1 MKRDDLNDLAAFAV
15 VAEQG
20 SFTRAAAQLG
30 MSQSALSHAMK
41 ALEERL
47 GVRLLSRTTRSVS
60 TTEAGE
66 TLLRSLRPALED
78 IEAGLMAVG
87 GMREHPSGTVR
98 LTATRHAATSVV
110 MPVLPSFLTTNADVR
125 VEVVVDDALID
136 IVTNRFD
143 AGIRFGELVE
153 KDMVAVRVG
162 PDLQMAVVGAPSYF
176 ADRPPPRTPRDL
188 ARHRCIGYRSIRSG
202 GVLAW
207 EFEEKG
213 RPFEL
218 RVEGPLVFN
227 DGEMI
232 LDAALAGHGI
242 AYAYEDAVS
251 AHVAAGRLTRVL
263 ERWCPPFPG
272 YYLYHPS
279 RRQTPPALS
288 ALIAA
293 LRYRAPAK
301 HARPR
306 ATV

>member
-1 MKRDDLNDLAAFAV
+1 MKRHDLNDLAAFAV
-15 VAEQG
+15 VAEHG

-30 MSQSALSHAMK
+30 TSQSALSHAMK
-41 ALEERL
+41 ALEARL

-66 TLLRSLRPALED
+66 TLLRSLRPALET
-78 IEAGLMAVG
+78 IASGLTAVG
-87 GMREHPSGTVR
+87 AMRDQPSGTVR
-98 LTATRHAATSVV
+98 ITATKHAVTAVV
-110 MPVLPSFLTTNADVR
+110 MPALPSFLAAYPDVHVGLV
-125 VEVVVDDALID
+125 VEDALTD
-136 IVTNRFD
+136 IVSSRFD

-153 KDMVAVRVG
+153 KDMIAVRVG

-176 ADRPPPRTPRDL
+176 ADHPPPRTPRDL
-188 ARHRCIGYRSIRSG
+188 ARHRCINYLNMRSG
-202 GVLAW
+202 GLQPW

-218 RVEGPLVFN
+218 RVDGPVSFTN
-227 DGEMI
+227 GDVI

-242 AYAYEDAVS
+242 AYAYEDTVT
-251 AHVAAGRLTRVL
+251 AHVAARRLTRVL
-263 ERWCPPFPG
+263 EKWCPPFPG

-293 LRYRAPAK
+293 LRYRAPFK
-301 HARPR
+301 R
-306 ATV
+306 

>member
-1 MKRDDLNDLAAFAV
+1 MKRHDLNDLAAFAV
-15 VAEQG
+15 VAEHG

-41 ALEERL
+41 ALEARL
-47 GVRLLSRTTRSVS
+47 AVRLLSRTTRSVS

-66 TLLRSLRPALED
+66 TLLRSLRPALET
-78 IEAGLMAVG
+78 IASGLTAVG
-87 GMREHPSGTVR
+87 VMRDQPSGTVR
-98 LTATRHAATSVV
+98 ITATKHAVTAVV
-110 MPVLPSFLTTNADVR
+110 MPALPSFLAAYPDVR
-125 VEVVVDDALID
+125 VGIVVEDALTD
-136 IVTNRFD
+136 IVSSRFD

-153 KDMVAVRVG
+153 KDMIAVRVG

-176 ADRPPPRTPRDL
+176 ADHPPPRTPRDL
-188 ARHRCIGYRSIRSG
+188 ARHRCIPYFNLRSG
-202 GVLAW
+202 GLQAW

-218 RVEGPLVFN
+218 RVEGRLSFTN
-227 DGEMI
+227 GDLI

-242 AYAYEDAVS
+242 AYAYADTVT

-263 ERWCPPFPG
+263 EKWCPPFPG

-288 ALIAA
+288 AWIAA
-293 LRYRAPAK
+293 LRHRAPS
-301 HARPR
+301 RR
-306 ATV
+306 